1 MKTQKITRHSSTSM
15 SKNLVSLVLMSIVT
29 AATVFGFTSCSNYM
43 DEEYDYQQ
51 WKQALDKAVV
61 LKRIG
66 YTWDTQ
72 KIWRIFYTD
81 FEMTEEKFH
90 GVSMF
95 IPQNAEKGK
104 YAKYNEDIKQMEWY
118 EYVH

>member
-1 MKTQKITRHSSTSM
+1 MK
-15 SKNLVSLVLMSIVT
+15 
-29 AATVFGFTSCSNYM
+29 
-43 DEEYDYQQ
+43 
-51 WKQALDKAVV
+51 
-61 LKRIG
+61 
-66 YTWDTQ
+66 TQ

-104 YAKYNEDIKQMEWY
+104 YAKYNENIKQMEWY
-118 EYVH
+118 EHVH